1 MDTHTDLVW
10 LALRVSNQTNR
21 LGRREVRTPGR
32 MDTKSEG
39 DNMVSVLWINDGFP
53 GQTPSQP
60 SPLRQGVGVRSLLPG
75 AGCHGWEPGAWGG
88 RVLDKRGS
96 GRYEWSRQ
104 RSKGF
109 GELL

>member
-60 SPLRQGVGVRSLLPG
+60 SPLRQGGGGSLAAARSRVPWMGAWSMGWAG
-75 AGCHGWEPGAWGG
+75 AG
-88 RVLDKRGS
+88 
-96 GRYEWSRQ
+96 
-104 RSKGF
+104 
-109 GELL
+109 